1 MENKLDNLIR
11 RIQEGKPSN
20 LPLVLA
26 YTELEDP
33 IAPSTVIDKTPIII
47 YSN

>member
-11 RIQEGKPSN
+11 QIQEGKPSN

-26 YTELEDP
+26 YTEPEDP
-33 IAPSTVIDKTPIII
+33 MTPGTVIDNTPIII